1 MSFRKQEFV
10 RIGYYVHNVLSERVS
25 EKEKAKMLPK
35 NLVKHIKRTILIE
48 KPRITRFKIN
58 WDDEADNIAFFQ
70 QEVMKTPAKQIDRL
84 DNSNSLGGSLTHSQD
99 RASSKNS
106 TREDNLELSCLDS
119 KPKEQ
124 ISPRILSFSTEVL

>member
-1 MSFRKQEFV
+1 VSFKKQEFI
-10 RIGYYVHNVLSERVS
+10 RIGYYVHNVLSDRVP
-25 EKEKAKMLPK
+25 EKEKSKMLPK
-35 NLVKHIKRTILIE
+35 NLVKHIRRTILIE

-58 WDDEADNIAFFQ
+58 WEEEVEDMGFFKQEA
-70 QEVMKTPAKQIDRL
+70 MKTPAKLIDRL

-119 KPKEQ
+119 KLKEPIQ
-124 ISPRILSFSTEVL
+124 PRILSFSTEVL